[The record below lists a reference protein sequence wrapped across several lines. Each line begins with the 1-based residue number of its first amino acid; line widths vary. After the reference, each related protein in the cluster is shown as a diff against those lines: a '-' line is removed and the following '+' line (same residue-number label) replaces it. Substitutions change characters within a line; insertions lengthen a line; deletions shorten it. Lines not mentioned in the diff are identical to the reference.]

1 MAPDGTMDN
10 LGSRVFETGSGM
22 DGLNAWGVE
31 LREGVADRGVLF
43 LNHLLMNEPLAMSRL
58 AAQAGRRLRVV
69 PTGLPAWSASWPP
82 LDLEISA
89 AGLLSRC
96 VDSAGA
102 PGLAAASPAPNLTLT
117 IHVPDAARQIA
128 SVGRPG
134 DAVQLQGDSDLAAE
148 AAWLM
153 QNLRWDIEADL
164 TRVLPEA
171 VAHQLVQAGGRFLD
185 VLGRVRSKVAD
196 IAGR

>member
-1 MAPDGTMDN
+1 
-10 LGSRVFETGSGM
+10 M
-22 DGLNAWGVE
+22 DGLHAWGVE

-43 LNHLLMNEPLAMSRL
+43 LNHLLMSEPLAMSRL
-58 AAQAGRRLRVV
+58 TAQAGRRLRVV
-69 PTGLPAWSASWPP
+69 PMGLPAWPATWPL

-96 VDSAGA
+96 IDPAGD
-102 PGLAAASPAPNLTLT
+102 PGLAAVPPAPNLTLT
-117 IHVPDAARQIA
+117 INVPDAVRQVA
-128 SVGRPG
+128 SLGRPG

-148 AAWLM
+148 VAWLM

-164 TRVLPEA
+164 ARVLPEA
-171 VAHQLVQAGGRFLD
+171 VAHQLTQAGGSLLN